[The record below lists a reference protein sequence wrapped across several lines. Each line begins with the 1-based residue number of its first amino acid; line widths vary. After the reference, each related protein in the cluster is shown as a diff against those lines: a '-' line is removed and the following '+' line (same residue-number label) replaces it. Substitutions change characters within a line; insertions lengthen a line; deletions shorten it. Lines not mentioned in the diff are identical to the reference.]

1 MKIERAQQFFAK
13 FFGVMLR
20 ENLSSSSQVAACI
33 QTEGY
38 IL

>member
-1 MKIERAQQFFAK
+1 
-13 FFGVMLR
+13 MLR

-38 IL
+38 ILWT